1 MFISPELFQ
10 PLSLAQPNHPHRRMA
25 YTRILLDDNFA
36 LGKRRRNDVD
46 DGAAAL
52 SRSLCASPN
61 NIHSTQLTLS
71 TRSRTGKA
79 SMTIKTG
86 GLANDLPG
94 TSLPSPPLDH
104 EDHEHLTS
112 ESCPRHDSSTPPPA
126 KTRRKAVP
134 VKRSESSVSV
144 PIPTMQH
151 QPGQLAACCCCS
163 SRPMRK
169 TDLERFSDCQ
179 MCEKRTCTVCI
190 RTCHGSCGDRRI
202 CKKCSVEQG
211 EERDSFCLEC
221 MNKEEDHEME
231 G

>member
-10 PLSLAQPNHPHRRMA
+10 PSSLAQPDHPHRRMA
-25 YTRILLDDNFA
+25 FTRILLDDNFA
-36 LGKRRRNDVD
+36 LGKRRRDDVD
-46 DGAAAL
+46 DGTAAL
-52 SRSLCASPN
+52 SRSLCVPPSGMLSPL
-61 NIHSTQLTLS
+61 LTIY
-71 TRSRTGKA
+71 TRSRVGKA
-79 SMTIKTG
+79 SMTIKTD

-94 TSLPSPPLDH
+94 TSLPSPPLDQ
-104 EDHEHLTS
+104 EEHHLFIS
-112 ESCPRHDSSTPPPA
+112 ASCQRHDTPPPT

-134 VKRSESSVSV
+134 VQRTNSSASLV
-144 PIPTMQH
+144 IPTMIH

-163 SRPMRK
+163 SKPMRK
-169 TDLERFSDCQ
+169 TDLERYSDCD
-179 MCEKRTCTVCI
+179 MCEKRTCAVCI

-211 EERDSFCLEC
+211 EESDSFCLEC